1 MITTMALRAPS
12 GVREQTN
19 LPLQLTSFVGRS
31 AEVDE
36 VKGLLSRARLVTLT
50 GAGGIGKTRLA
61 LEVATQMVGDF
72 QDGAWLVELAPLMD
86 PELVPQ
92 TIIRALGFIE
102 QPGRAAM
109 ETLAA
114 ALETRHV
121 LCVVDNCEHLSNA
134 SAQALSPLLLHAAGL
149 RVLATSRHPLGID
162 GEVDWRVPSM
172 AMPEF
177 AGGVEIGD
185 IQRLDMV
192 QLFVDRA
199 QAARPDFHLTEGNRT
214 SVLRICQRLDG
225 IPLAIEMA
233 AARTR
238 SMSVTG
244 IEERLDD
251 RFHLL
256 TGGSRISLPRQRNS
270 SSDN

>member
-92 TIIRALGFIE
+92 TIIRALGFISSLDE
-102 QPGRAAM
+102 LRWKHWQPLSNSARAVRCRQ
-109 ETLAA
+109 LR
-114 ALETRHV
+114 ALEQRFRT
-121 LCVVDNCEHLSNA
+121 
-134 SAQALSPLLLHAAGL
+134 SAEPTAFACCG
-149 RVLATSRHPLGID
+149 TSRSGHEPT
-162 GEVDWRVPSM
+162 S
-172 AMPEF
+172 
-177 AGGVEIGD
+177 
-185 IQRLDMV
+185 
-192 QLFVDRA
+192 
-199 QAARPDFHLTEGNRT
+199 ARYRRRG
-214 SVLRICQRLDG
+214 
-225 IPLAIEMA
+225 
-233 AARTR
+233 
-238 SMSVTG
+238 
-244 IEERLDD
+244 
-251 RFHLL
+251 
-256 TGGSRISLPRQRNS
+256 
-270 SSDN
+270 